1 MLFSCKL
8 CNIPNN
14 LTARSKPP
22 PKGEEGRAS
31 AWRRGLRYA
40 ESNLK
45 CTKAIRTTQAP
56 SAPERG
62 AAAAAAEGCGKRL
75 RFCQGLG
82 EFVQSKTNIL
92 RIRLK
97 FYKTVGAYRKTPQSG
112 PLGLP
117 APLSGALGKRKF
129 QLFKNCCILFWGN
142 VLYFPRS
149 VRVGRPGLPL
159 GADIS
164 PAFYRENAGVFRKEG
179 DSGPDFLRSAA
190 CFLRSFC
197 GAPAPTLSLLMFLL
211 KGDFNIWQKN

>member
-1 MLFSCKL
+1 MIAGGNHTSVSCREAAKGVTL
-8 CNIPNN
+8 VTLSCNHSTNHTP
-14 LTARSKPP
+14 LRLAKSRLAAVARLHGACASLSQAVRPASSP
-22 PKGEEGRAS
+22 IGEP
-31 AWRRGLRYA
+31 RR
-40 ESNLK
+40 
-45 CTKAIRTTQAP
+45 
-56 SAPERG
+56 
-62 AAAAAAEGCGKRL
+62 
-75 RFCQGLG
+75 
-82 EFVQSKTNIL
+82 
-92 RIRLK
+92 
-97 FYKTVGAYRKTPQSG
+97 
-112 PLGLP
+112 
-117 APLSGALGKRKF
+117 RKF

>member
-1 MLFSCKL
+1 MAEGFAVRRIQFKMQSAQ
-8 CNIPNN
+8 P
-14 LTARSKPP
+14 KPQAP
-22 PKGEEGRAS
+22 LKGELPPQR
-31 AWRRGLRYA
+31 L
-40 ESNLK
+40 
-45 CTKAIRTTQAP
+45 
-56 SAPERG
+56 RG
-62 AAAAAAEGCGKRL
+62 AARGYVFARAWANSYNPKRT
-75 RFCQGLG
+75 FYG
-82 EFVQSKTNIL
+82 FASNF
-92 RIRLK
+92 IRLWVPTAK
-97 FYKTVGAYRKTPQSG
+97 
-112 PLGLP
+112 
-117 APLSGALGKRKF
+117 PLSQPLRPASSPIGEPRRRKF

-179 DSGPDFLRSAA
+179 DSGLDFLRSAA